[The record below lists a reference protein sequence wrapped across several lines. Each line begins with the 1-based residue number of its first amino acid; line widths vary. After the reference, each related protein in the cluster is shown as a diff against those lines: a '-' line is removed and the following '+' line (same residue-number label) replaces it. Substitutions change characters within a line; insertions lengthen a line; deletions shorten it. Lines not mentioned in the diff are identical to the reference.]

1 MRVLLA
7 GGGSGGSAAPV
18 IAVAQALASRRP
30 DAEFMYIGTRGGP
43 EGVLVRAAG
52 LPYAAVH
59 AGRWRRFAT
68 WRNLVEP
75 PLTLLGVAEAVRAVG
90 AFRPH
95 AAFGAG
101 GFGTV
106 PPSLAARLLR
116 VPIVV
121 HQQDVAFGV
130 ANRILA
136 PFAARLTVALP
147 ETLASLR
154 SRGGRVVGN
163 PVRSEICTG
172 DPARARAA
180 FDLKEALP
188 VVLVTGGG
196 TGALRLNQVALAA
209 AYELANDC
217 QVVHLTGVGR
227 SPGAWS
233 HPNYRQREF
242 VTGEMGDLL
251 AAADVV
257 VTRAGMSALAE
268 VAALRKAAIIVP
280 MPDSHQEANA
290 AVFARHGAGVVLD
303 QRALDGQQLAKEV
316 ASLVADAD
324 RRATLGAAAANL
336 LPTGA
341 ADSICEEIEAVA
353 LAGTPFVAPWAR

>member
-18 IAVAQALASRRP
+18 IAVAQALAKRRP
-30 DAEFMYIGTRGGP
+30 DAEFIYIGTRGGP
-43 EGVLVRAAG
+43 EGALVRAAG
-52 LPYAAVH
+52 LPYTAVD

-68 WRNLVEP
+68 WRNLVGP
-75 PLTLLGVAEAVRAVG
+75 PLTLLGVAEAVGAVR

-95 AAFGAG
+95 VAFGAG

-106 PPSLAARLLR
+106 PPLLAARLLR

-121 HQQDVAFGV
+121 HQQDVALGL
-130 ANRILA
+130 ANRILS
-136 PFAARLTVALP
+136 PFAARRTVALP
-147 ETLASLR
+147 ESLASLR

-163 PVRSEICTG
+163 PVRSEICAG

-180 FDLKEALP
+180 FELEADLP

-196 TGALRLNQVALAA
+196 TGALRLNQVALKAA
-209 AYELANDC
+209 HELASDC
-217 QVVHLTGVGR
+217 QVVHLTGAGR

-242 VTGEMGDLL
+242 VSGEMGDLL
-251 AAADVV
+251 AAADLV

-268 VAALRKAAIIVP
+268 VAALRKVAIIVP

-303 QRALDGQQLAKEV
+303 QRALDGQRLAAEV
-316 ASLVADAD
+316 RALLADPT
-324 RRATLGAAAANL
+324 RRATLGAAAAEL
-336 LPTGA
+336 LPTDA
-341 ADSICEEIEAVA
+341 AQSIAQELEELVTEP
-353 LAGTPFVAPWAR
+353 TQWRYP